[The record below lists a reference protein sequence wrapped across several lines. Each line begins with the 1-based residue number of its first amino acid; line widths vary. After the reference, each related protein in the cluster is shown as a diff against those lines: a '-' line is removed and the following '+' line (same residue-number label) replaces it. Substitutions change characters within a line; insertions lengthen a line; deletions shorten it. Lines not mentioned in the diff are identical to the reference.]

1 MQANEDIRFMQ
12 RAIQLSL
19 KGYGHVNPN
28 PLVGAVLVKDGKVIG
43 EGYHERYGGPHAE
56 INAFNH
62 SSASAK
68 GATLYVTLEPCNH
81 FGKTPPCTER
91 IINEGVSRVV
101 VGITDPNPL
110 VNNKGIDRLIQAGI
124 STEVGPLE
132 DEIRKINEVF
142 CKYVQQSKP
151 FCALK
156 TAMTLDGKTAT
167 YSSNS
172 KWITNTASRDFVHE
186 LRHRYAAVMVGVNT
200 IVMDNPHLTD
210 RSQHTIKSN
219 PLRVVV
225 DTNGRLPMDAN
236 ILNTQQARTLI
247 ATTNSMPLDM
257 RKKLKNKGVE
267 IMICPKLDG
276 KVDLNFLVQ
285 KLAETGI
292 DSFLL
297 EGGSELNFS
306 ALQAGIID
314 KVYAFISP
322 KFIGGKT
329 AFTPMGGRG
338 LDKIA
343 DAIKLQFEQ
352 VKHFEEDIMIEAYIK
367 TN

>member
-1 MQANEDIRFMQ
+1 MQNNEDIKFMR

-28 PLVGAVLVKDGKVIG
+28 PLVGAVLVKGGQIIG
-43 EGYHERYGGPHAE
+43 EGYHEKYGEPHAE

-62 SSASAK
+62 TTASAK

-91 IINEGVSRVV
+91 IITEGVSRVV
-101 VGITDPNPL
+101 VGMTDPNPL
-110 VNNKGIDRLIQAGI
+110 VNKKGIDRLIQAGI
-124 STEVGPLE
+124 STEVGLLE
-132 DEIRKINEVF
+132 DEITKINEVF
-142 CKYVQQSKP
+142 CKFIQQSKP

-167 YSSNS
+167 YSGNS

-186 LRHRYAAVMVGVNT
+186 LRHRYAAIMVGVNT
-200 IVMDNPHLTD
+200 IMMDNPYLTD

-225 DTNGRLPMDAN
+225 DTTGRLPMDAN
-236 ILNTQQARTLI
+236 ILDTKQAKTLI
-247 ATTNSMPLDM
+247 ATTSSMPLEM
-257 RKKLKNKGVE
+257 RKKMINKGVE

-292 DSFLL
+292 DSLLL

-329 AFTPMGGRG
+329 AFTPMGGMG
-338 LDKIA
+338 LEKMS
-343 DAIKLQFEQ
+343 DAFDLQIDQ
-352 VKHFEEDIMIEAYIK
+352 VKRFDEDIMVEAYIK